1 MGGAVTPPPPSP
13 LARQPPSACSIGWQ
27 RLPLC
32 AESSASKPLQ
42 AALRRH
48 INKSREGGPSRQ
60 SLGRGREGGAATPET
75 PLPGPPQPQ
84 PAPPRLLPAWFQPSW
99 PRPFLTRPSL
109 SSSPASL
116 ASPPFPG
123 PSHPLASLTGRLPA
137 ATAPGS
143 EVAVKGQA
151 AWQGGRSA
159 LPTPGLAC
167 RPPVGPS
174 TAAPR
179 FYITVPGRGWG
190 RGAGVPVT
198 GRRQPAARAPPDS
211 VLVPAP
217 APCRPGPESRRCRL
231 LGQRPSSA
239 PRPARP
245 LAQAPAGSGRRA
257 ADLTCGCGGGSGA
270 ESGSTAGAAAPLHA
284 ASGLFCLC
292 PS

>member
-1 MGGAVTPPPPSP
+1 MSHHTASPKPIGAS
-13 LARQPPSACSIGWQ
+13 ASAC
-27 RLPLC
+27 PLYWM
-32 AESSASKPLQ
+32 AASATLRRKLRLQ
-42 AALRRH
+42 AASSCFEKTYKQ
-48 INKSREGGPSRQ
+48 IPGGRPLSAVTGAGT
-60 SLGRGREGGAATPET
+60 GRGSGYPRDTPAWT
-75 PLPGPPQPQ
+75 PPQPQ
-84 PAPPRLLPAWFQPSW
+84 PAPPRLLPARLQPSW

-109 SSSPASL
+109 SSPASL

-143 EVAVKGQA
+143 EAAVKGQA

-167 RPPVGPS
+167 RPPAGPS
-174 TAAPR
+174 PAAPR
-179 FYITVPGRGWG
+179 FYITVPGQGWG

-211 VLVPAP
+211 VLIPAP
-217 APCRPGPESRRCRL
+217 APCRPGLEPRRRHL

-245 LAQAPAGSGRRA
+245 PAQAPAGPGRRA
-257 ADLTCGCGGGSGA
+257 AGLTCGCGGGSGA
-270 ESGSTAGAAAPLHA
+270 GSGSTAGAAAPLHA